1 MLLRRGVAPSRRRY
15 SYVTVTLQRYVTVTL
30 QLRYSG
36 SRLSQPDR
44 RSHGWAARGSCTPH
58 VRASLH
64 RRPSRRR
71 AHKLLRVHGRHG
83 RGVMSSAVMSSA
95 VMSGRHGRGAILL
108 VRVLE
113 RLAHELLHH
122 LRRVLHQ
129 LRRLELREDA
139 HRRQSHIR
147 IRILE
152 PVGKTGR
159 RGEHLHA
166 ARAQTRSPYLWTSTD
181 AIKRNQAQSRAI
193 ARNQAQSP
201 YLWTTMD
208 A

>member
-1 MLLRRGVAPSRRRY
+1 
-15 SYVTVTLQRYVTVTL
+15 
-30 QLRYSG
+30 
-36 SRLSQPDR
+36 
-44 RSHGWAARGSCTPH
+44 
-58 VRASLH
+58 
-64 RRPSRRR
+64 
-71 AHKLLRVHGRHG
+71 
-83 RGVMSSAVMSSA
+83 MSSAVMSSA

-159 RGEHLHA
+159 RGEHL
-166 ARAQTRSPYLWTSTD
+166 TCSEGTD
-181 AIKRNQAQSRAI
+181 EVTIPLDLHGRNQAQSSAI
-193 ARNQAQSP
+193 KSNRAQSSAITIP
-201 YLWTTMD
+201 FEGLTIHTLWSD
-208 A
+208 PCARSAAAKAAKKELRNRW

>member
-1 MLLRRGVAPSRRRY
+1 
-15 SYVTVTLQRYVTVTL
+15 
-30 QLRYSG
+30 
-36 SRLSQPDR
+36 
-44 RSHGWAARGSCTPH
+44 
-58 VRASLH
+58 
-64 RRPSRRR
+64 
-71 AHKLLRVHGRHG
+71 
-83 RGVMSSAVMSSA
+83 MSSAVMCSA

-166 ARAQTRSPYLWTSTD
+166 ARAQTRSTYLWTSTD
-181 AIKRNQAQSRAI
+181 AIKRNQAQPSAI
-193 ARNQAQSP
+193 KRNQAESSAITIPLDHNGRIVDDRRRLQLGEQLHCRQAHLRDTA
-201 YLWTTMD
+201 LW
-208 A
+208 

>member
-1 MLLRRGVAPSRRRY
+1 MLLRRGVWASLLPGA
-15 SYVTVTLQRYVTVTL
+15 VTLQ
-30 QLRYSG
+30 G

-83 RGVMSSAVMSSA
+83 RGVMNGAVMSSA

-159 RGEHLHA
+159 RGEHL
-166 ARAQTRSPYLWTSTD
+166 TCSEGTD
-181 AIKRNQAQSRAI
+181 EVNIPLDLHGRNQAQSSAI
-193 ARNQAQSP
+193 ERNQAQSSAIERNQAQSP

>member
-1 MLLRRGVAPSRRRY
+1 LSFPAP
-15 SYVTVTLQRYVTVTL
+15 LQ
-30 QLRYSG
+30 G

-44 RSHGWAARGSCTPH
+44 RSHGWAARGICTPH

-71 AHKLLRVHGRHG
+71 ATKLLRVHGRHG

-152 PVGKTGR
+152 PVGKMRR
-159 RGEHLHA
+159 RGEHL
-166 ARAQTRSPYLWTSTD
+166 TCSEGTD
-181 AIKRNQAQSRAI
+181 EVTIPLDLHGRNQAQSSAI
-193 ARNQAQSP
+193 KRNRAQSP
-201 YLWTTMD
+201 YLWTTID

>member
-1 MLLRRGVAPSRRRY
+1 
-15 SYVTVTLQRYVTVTL
+15 
-30 QLRYSG
+30 
-36 SRLSQPDR
+36 
-44 RSHGWAARGSCTPH
+44 
-58 VRASLH
+58 
-64 RRPSRRR
+64 
-71 AHKLLRVHGRHG
+71 
-83 RGVMSSAVMSSA
+83 MSSAVMSSA

-129 LRRLELREDA
+129 LRRLELREYA

-159 RGEHLHA
+159 RGEHLA
-166 ARAQTRSPYLWTSTD
+166 CSEGTDEVNIPWTSTD
-181 AIKRNQAQSRAI
+181 AIKRNQAQSSAI
-193 ARNQAQSP
+193 KRNRAQSP